1 MNSDDTFSF
10 GHKVDALE
18 ASHKPQHH
26 SLRNCAERAMAE
38 YFSYLDGHDCTDLY
52 QMVLQEVEEPLMAA
66 VMKYTR
72 NNQSKAS
79 EMLGLNR
86 GTLRKKL
93 KLYDLL

>member
-1 MNSDDTFSF
+1 M
-10 GHKVDALE
+10 E
-18 ASHKPQHH
+18 
-26 SLRNCAERAMAE
+26 E
-38 YFSYLDGHDCTDLY
+38 YFSHLDGQSCSDLY
-52 QMVLQEVEEPLMAA
+52 QLVMQEVEDPLLTA